1 MHSIAMVSVQFVY
14 FHLYVLC
21 LVYDEYDNK
30 AIIIIIIITAHLD
43 PVGGHISIPSLG
55 VAGGMLVNA
64 HAECAPLF
72 NLIDGTSN
80 IGFRVSD

>member
-1 MHSIAMVSVQFVY
+1 MDQSNKKILGTSLIHDIFEKVVFLMHPTARQ
-14 FHLYVLC
+14 
-21 LVYDEYDNK
+21 
-30 AIIIIIIITAHLD
+30 IITAHLD

-55 VAGGMLVNA
+55 VADGTLVNA